1 MRTLKGNTIWDL
13 RWYFFITRV
22 LCLQNFKTLF
32 SLYGLPFVSVM
43 TCVVAEN
50 IHNPPTEVN
59 GNSEGRRDVEKE
71 AITEG
76 VGGCLQRSFSRGL
89 SKIGELLLNNSFSVE
104 KAYISY
110 FTVTGVSKQALLFA
124 LIVFFLGPAK
134 CFFQLFSLTKYSRIS
149 LVRTPKGTE
158 RSVRIREVSVLER
171 SIWWSHFQD
180 PTDGQ
185 WC

>member
-1 MRTLKGNTIWDL
+1 M
-13 RWYFFITRV
+13 
-22 LCLQNFKTLF
+22 Q
-32 SLYGLPFVSVM
+32 
-43 TCVVAEN
+43 CVVAEN
-50 IHNPPTEVN
+50 IHNPL
-59 GNSEGRRDVEKE
+59 RRATKIARGGGDVEKE

-134 CFFQLFSLTKYSRIS
+134 CFFQ
-149 LVRTPKGTE
+149 
-158 RSVRIREVSVLER
+158 
-171 SIWWSHFQD
+171 
-180 PTDGQ
+180 
-185 WC
+185 